1 MFSISN
7 YFSMTIRAFKNE
19 KMIMPNLIALFVYIV
34 AISASLAL
42 NDYKFLIISF
52 FITNFFIILPFSIL
66 FIRKTLQEKE
76 FI

>member
-1 MFSISN
+1 
-7 YFSMTIRAFKNE
+7 MTIRAFKDE
-19 KMIMPNLIALFVYIV
+19 KMIMPNLIAFFVYIV
-34 AISASLAL
+34 AISASLTL

-52 FITNFFIILPFSIL
+52 FITNVFILLPFSIL